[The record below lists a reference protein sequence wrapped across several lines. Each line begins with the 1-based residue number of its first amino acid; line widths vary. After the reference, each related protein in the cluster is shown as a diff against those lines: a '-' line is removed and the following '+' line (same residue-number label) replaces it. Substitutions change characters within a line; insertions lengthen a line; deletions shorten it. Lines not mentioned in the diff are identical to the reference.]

1 MESKINGLATDQ
13 IPEKRRRKT
22 NKDRFYERRT
32 GKKEK
37 TDGREGIL
45 EESAAATMSRWNK
58 ANISGGE
65 RLSRCNIMSGLGV

>member
-1 MESKINGLATDQ
+1 MYLKERKKI
-13 IPEKRRRKT
+13 IPW
-22 NKDRFYERRT
+22 
-32 GKKEK
+32 EK